1 MSDIDAK
8 ILVALIGGLAS
19 LLIAILG
26 IFFTRRN
33 QKALEKLKAEYADSK
48 SEKDALR
55 DYEYEAKKRL
65 YHECGPLLFLLL
77 ESSER
82 ALKRIVGIARAA
94 SGGNLS
100 GQDTW
105 FSKNYYKLSTWH
117 TLLQPAAIVNLI
129 QKRLT
134 LLDLSLDPLIYIQYS
149 ITKIIYQSFAHDF
162 KLAKLSQ
169 PELKYDPHSPDA
181 EEIKLSNP
189 EEYYQQG
196 IPIGILDNAI
206 DSMIIKESNET
217 WRLMSF
223 AEFER
228 EYLNE
233 DSNLHKAFKRI
244 EYLFDQFHPKT
255 RPVLWRILVVQ
266 ANLYSIL
273 LQTRSMNSRALNIS
287 AIIENNTLDKTQFDW
302 RNEKEKNEP
311 GINIDEPSMIYKKY
325 FDNNVLPVINDIC
338 KNS

>member
-1 MSDIDAK
+1 MSDNDVK
-8 ILVALIGGLAS
+8 IMAALIAALTS
-19 LLIAILG
+19 LLVAILG
-26 IFFTRRN
+26 YFFSRRN
-33 QKALEKLKAEYADSK
+33 QRELEKLKAEYAESK

-82 ALKRIVGIARAA
+82 ALKRITNLARAA
-94 SGGNLS
+94 SEGNLS

-105 FSKNYYKLSTWH
+105 LSKKYYKLSTWY
-117 TLLQPAAIVNLI
+117 TLLQPLAIVNLI

-134 LLDLSLDPLIYIQYS
+134 LLDLSLDHLIHIQYS
-149 ITKIIYQSFAHDF
+149 IAKIIYQLFAHDF

-169 PELKYDPHSPDA
+169 PTLEYDPHSPDA
-181 EEIKLSNP
+181 EEKRASNP
-189 EEYYQQG
+189 EKYYQQG

-206 DSMIIKESNET
+206 DSMIMKESKET

-233 DSNLHKAFKRI
+233 NSTLHAAFKRI
-244 EYLFDQFHPKT
+244 EYLLFQFHPKT
-255 RPVLWRILVVQ
+255 RPVLWRILVAQ

-273 LQTRSMNSRALNIS
+273 LQTRSMSSRTVNIN
-287 AIIENNTLDKTQFDW
+287 AIVKNNIQDRTQFDW
-302 RNEKEKNEP
+302 RDEKEK
-311 GINIDEPSMIYKKY
+311 INSDINVDKPFEVYKIY
-325 FDNNVLPVINDIC
+325 FDNNVLPVINNIC
-338 KNS
+338 K